1 MNSKREEVARGLM
14 TTLNALQDLPVHV
27 QIVSAAC
34 LLVLMQERYGETAG
48 ALTTPEVMTLAERLM
63 KDTEGYRTE
72 FEAARQ
78 YLRHEL
84 N

>member
-1 MNSKREEVARGLM
+1 MNSKREEVASGLM
-14 TTLNALQDLPVHV
+14 TTLNVLQDLPVRV
-27 QIVSAAC
+27 QIISAAC

-72 FEAARQ
+72 FEAAKA
-78 YLRHEL
+78 YLKHEF

>member
-1 MNSKREEVARGLM
+1 M
-14 TTLNALQDLPVHV
+14 TTLNALQDLPVRV

-34 LLVLMQERYGETAG
+34 LLVLMQERYEATAG
-48 ALTTPEVMTLAERLM
+48 ALTTQEVMTLAERLM
-63 KDTEGYRTE
+63 KDTEGYRME

>member
-1 MNSKREEVARGLM
+1 MSSKREEVAKGLM
-14 TTLNALQDLPVHV
+14 TTLNALQDLPVRV
-27 QIVSAAC
+27 QIISAAC

-72 FEAARQ
+72 FEAAKA
-78 YLRHEL
+78 YLKHEF